1 MTPSKPTNNKLIF
14 IINQLIILFNILSL
28 RNKVKQYIY
37 FNYTLLSI
45 MICNIFFII
54 YLKEFIIVKVVAIIS
69 EYNPFHLGH
78 LNQIEQIKKIF
89 HPEELVIISIMSG
102 NFIQRGEP
110 SILNKFERCKSAI
123 KNGINL
129 CLEIPVHISLS
140 SAEKFSYGAIKILDS
155 LKCVDYICFG
165 CEIPNEEKL
174 NLISNILIES
184 NKINYSK
191 YLNKGYSFAKVQE
204 LMVHEKS
211 KDENLTNLM
220 KSSNNILAIE
230 YLKSLKILNSRIKPI
245 LIQRIGSNYNDTS
258 LNKLFSSATA
268 IRNILNTKSDINII
282 KNHVPEKTFKVLEKS
297 SIKGCFVNKEDMFPY
312 LKYKLSI
319 SKNLSKISGVNEGL
333 DNKFYTEIHKS
344 NSLNELILNVKS
356 KRYTYSRLSRI
367 LCKFFIGFESYDVE
381 TIKNFSNYVRV
392 LGFDSKGK
400 NLLNT
405 IKKSCNINIISKFD
419 KKNSSLAPL
428 DILSTIAYSIIN
440 KTVSPTDDFTH
451 PPIIE

>member
-1 MTPSKPTNNKLIF
+1 
-14 IINQLIILFNILSL
+14 
-28 RNKVKQYIY
+28 
-37 FNYTLLSI
+37 
-45 MICNIFFII
+45 
-54 YLKEFIIVKVVAIIS
+54 
-69 EYNPFHLGH
+69 
-78 LNQIEQIKKIF
+78 
-89 HPEELVIISIMSG
+89 
-102 NFIQRGEP
+102 
-110 SILNKFERCKSAI
+110 
-123 KNGINL
+123 
-129 CLEIPVHISLS
+129 
-140 SAEKFSYGAIKILDS
+140 
-155 LKCVDYICFG
+155 
-165 CEIPNEEKL
+165 
-174 NLISNILIES
+174 
-184 NKINYSK
+184 
-191 YLNKGYSFAKVQE
+191 
-204 LMVHEKS
+204 
-211 KDENLTNLM
+211 M

>member
-1 MTPSKPTNNKLIF
+1 M
-14 IINQLIILFNILSL
+14 
-28 RNKVKQYIY
+28 
-37 FNYTLLSI
+37 
-45 MICNIFFII
+45 
-54 YLKEFIIVKVVAIIS
+54 KVVAIIS

-78 LNQIEQIKKIF
+78 LNQIEQIKKRF
-89 HPEELVIISIMSG
+89 YPEEPIIISIMSG

-110 SILNKFERCKSAI
+110 SIINKFERCKSAI

-140 SAEKFSYGAIKILDS
+140 SAEKFSYGAIKILNS
-155 LKCVDYICFG
+155 LNCVDYICFG

-174 NLISNILIES
+174 NLIADILIES
-184 NKINYSK
+184 TKINHSK
-191 YLNKGYSFAKVQE
+191 YLDKGYSFAKVQE
-204 LMVHEKS
+204 LIVLEKS
-211 KDENLTNLM
+211 KDENLINLM

-230 YLKSLKILNSRIKPI
+230 YLKSLKILDSKIKPMP
-245 LIQRIGSNYNDTS
+245 IQRVGGNYNDKS
-258 LNKLFSSATA
+258 LNKIFSSATS
-268 IRNILNTKSDINII
+268 IRNILNNKSDIDII
-282 KNHVPEKTFKVLEKS
+282 KNHVPKETFEILEKS
-297 SIKGCFVNKEDMFPY
+297 SLKGCFVNKEDMFPY
-312 LKYKLSI
+312 LKYKFLTNT
-319 SKNLSKISGVNEGL
+319 NLSKIDGVNEGL

-367 LCKFFIGFESYDVE
+367 LCKFFIGFESYDLQ
-381 TIKNFSNYVRV
+381 TIKNLNNHVRV

-405 IKKSCNINIISKFD
+405 IKKSCDINIISKFN

-428 DILSTIAYSIIN
+428 DILSTRAYSILN
-440 KTVSPTDDFTH
+440 KTISPNFDFTQ